1 VSDLY
6 PTAYAPLAQQLS
18 PLSLSPA
25 ELHGSLCGFVCAGG
39 VPEPG
44 RWLEQLCI
52 DTEGLAATSQQDLES
67 LRRATLSLLDDADL
81 RFAPLLPPDE
91 VPMDQR
97 FEALGQW
104 CGAFLGGFG
113 LTGVGYREGLGDE
126 ARDALR
132 DLERIGQ
139 FGYEAGEVEEDENA
153 FAEILEYVR
162 MAVLMLHQDAARAHA
177 PPDATRH

>member
-1 VSDLY
+1 MSDLY
-6 PTAYAPLAQQLS
+6 PTAYAPLAQQLA
-18 PLSLSPA
+18 PLALSPA

-39 VPEPG
+39 TPEPG

-67 LRRATLSLLDDADL
+67 LRRATLALLDDADL
-81 RFAPLLPPDE
+81 RFAPLLPSDDLA
-91 VPMDQR
+91 MDAR

-126 ARDALR
+126 AKDALR